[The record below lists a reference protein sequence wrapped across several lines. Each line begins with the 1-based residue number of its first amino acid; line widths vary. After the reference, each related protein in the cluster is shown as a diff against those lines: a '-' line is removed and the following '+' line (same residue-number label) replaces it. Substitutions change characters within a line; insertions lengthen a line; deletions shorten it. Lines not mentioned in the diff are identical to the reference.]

1 MPHPNDLLL
10 GQLAIRAGLIS
21 PDQLR
26 EGLRRQ
32 EESAGKP
39 LGVILVQ
46 QGLVGDEVI
55 HELLE
60 MQYQLLLEPVEFT
73 KIQKRDAL
81 LGKILVHE
89 KVVGDESISQALRIQ
104 AQMYELGFDPVPRLG
119 EILIK
124 RGLITEEALKR
135 VLSLQEERAHVCP
148 HCGSTLGPR
157 PPGAPIAVECPRCN
171 GVFSD

>member
-1 MPHPNDLLL
+1 MANPNDLLL
-10 GQLAIRAGLIS
+10 GQLAIRAGLIT
-21 PDQLR
+21 PAQPR
-26 EGLRRQ
+26 ECLGLQ
-32 EESAGKP
+32 EGSNGKP

-46 QGLVGDEVI
+46 KALVGDEVI

-89 KVVGDESISQALRIQ
+89 KAVGDESIAQALRIQ

-124 RGLITEEALKR
+124 RGLVTEEALKR
-135 VLSLQEERAHVCP
+135 VLSLQEERARVCP
-148 HCGSTLGPR
+148 HCGSTQGRR
-157 PPGAPIAVECPRCN
+157 PP
-171 GVFSD
+171 

>member
-10 GQLAIRAGLIS
+10 GQLAIRAGLVT

-26 EGLRRQ
+26 ECLGLQ
-32 EESAGKP
+32 ESSAGKP
-39 LGVILVQ
+39 LGVVLVQ

-60 MQYQLLLEPVEFT
+60 MQYQLMLEPVEFT
-73 KIQKRDAL
+73 KFQRRDML
-81 LGKILVHE
+81 LGRILSHE
-89 KVVGDESISQALRIQ
+89 KVVPEEEISHALRIQ

-124 RGLITEEALKR
+124 RGAMTDEALKR
-135 VLSLQEERAHVCP
+135 VLSIQEERERVCP
-148 HCGSTLGPR
+148 SCGSVTGPR
-157 PPGAPIAVECPRCN
+157 PPGAALLTECPRCN
-171 GVFSD
+171 SIFSD